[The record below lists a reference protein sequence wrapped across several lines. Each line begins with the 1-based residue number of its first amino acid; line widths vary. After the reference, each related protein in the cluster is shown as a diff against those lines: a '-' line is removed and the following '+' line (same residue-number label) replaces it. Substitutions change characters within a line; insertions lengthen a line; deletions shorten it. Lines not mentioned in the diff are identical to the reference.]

1 MFVYVSIQNFMMHVQ
16 ERATHMCQIQNTTES
31 AGQSVEIKK
40 KTYYYYNNLYK
51 SGNGYI
57 KIIVML

>member
-1 MFVYVSIQNFMMHVQ
+1 MMHVQ

-40 KTYYYYNNLYK
+40 EDLLLLQQPVQIRQWVYK
-51 SGNGYI
+51 NHSYAVSYTRGC
-57 KIIVML
+57 KI